1 MLEEGQMKLI
11 GKEKNCNEEGMDFVA
26 HATGVE

>member
-1 MLEEGQMKLI
+1 MLGKGQMELI
-11 GKEKNCNEEGMDFVA
+11 GTIHDGNKVRMDFVA